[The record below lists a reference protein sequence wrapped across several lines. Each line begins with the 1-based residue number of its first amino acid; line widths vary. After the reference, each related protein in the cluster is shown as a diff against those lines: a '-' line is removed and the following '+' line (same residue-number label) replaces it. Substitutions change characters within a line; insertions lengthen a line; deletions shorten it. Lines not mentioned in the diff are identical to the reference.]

1 MKLETLIEQN
11 YHKLNQSDL
20 IIWDYLRSHMESCK
34 QMNIDQLADACH
46 ISHTSV
52 LRFAKKLGLKG
63 FSELKVILK
72 WQQPVNEGFGS
83 DELEKAMQDY
93 QQTLEYLYTVN
104 FSDLFALWDRAEK
117 IYVYGSGNVQQYAAR
132 DLRRNFFVVNKLLH
146 TIEGEDELCRI
157 ASHIHENDIM
167 LFISLSGNNAF
178 INRMAEQLKRQGRTI
193 VSITRVQSNRLIHLS
208 DINIPFFTHCVQTG
222 AEFEFW
228 LTSQMFMINEFLI
241 LKYLAYRAQKD
252 QRPAEIPEPP
262 PRP

>member
-1 MKLETLIEQN
+1 MKLETLVEQN

-20 IIWDYLRSHMESCK
+20 TIWDYLRTHMESCR
-34 QMNIDQLADACH
+34 QYSIDQLADACH

-72 WQQPVNEGFGS
+72 WQQDTSGGFGS
-83 DELEKAMQDY
+83 DEMEKAMQDY
-93 QQTLEYLYTVN
+93 QQTLEYLYTVD

-132 DLRRNFFVVNKLLH
+132 DLRRTFFVVNKLLH
-146 TIEGEDELCRI
+146 TIEGEDELRRI
-157 ASHIHENDIM
+157 ASHVRENDIM
-167 LFISLSGNNAF
+167 LFISLSGNNDF
-178 INRMAEQLKRQGRTI
+178 MNQMAEQLKRQGRTI
-193 VSITRVQSNRLIHLS
+193 ISITRVQSNRLIHLS

-228 LTSQMFMINEFLI
+228 LTAQMFLINEFLI
-241 LKYLAYRAQKD
+241 LKYLEYRESIEDIRHGIVNA
-252 QRPAEIPEPP
+252 PEQ
-262 PRP
+262 

>member
-20 IIWDYLRSHMESCK
+20 LIWDYLQSHMDDCRYFT
-34 QMNIDQLADACH
+34 IDQLAGACH

-72 WQQPVNEGFGS
+72 WQQTQTDGFGG

-93 QQTLEYLYTVN
+93 QQTLEYLYTVD

-146 TIEGEDELCRI
+146 TIDGEDELRRI
-157 ASHIHENDIM
+157 AKHLRENDIM

-178 INRMAEQLKRQGRTI
+178 INQIAEQLKAQGRTV
-193 VSITRVQSNRLIHLS
+193 VSVTRIQSNRLIHLS
-208 DINIPFFTHCVQTG
+208 DIHIPFFTHCVQTG
-222 AEFEFW
+222 EEFEFW
-228 LTSQMFMINEFLI
+228 LTAQLFLINEFLI
-241 LKYLAYRAQKD
+241 LKYLEYREKK
-252 QRPAEIPEPP
+252 RAERGGP
-262 PRP
+262 